1 MSQALIHSSTV
12 RFEAAIA
19 QLVAAK
25 RSEHTRTAYRHEAKR
40 WSEFCAANAI
50 DPIAPALGHA
60 VFFRDTLAKQLS
72 NDSVYRA
79 LAALSSLYSGL
90 ATGGAVAHNPF
101 APNMLAWPKQSREG
115 KTAMLTDDEI
125 EKILAVVADLEDMS
139 GIRDHAII
147 RLLVD
152 TGLRRESI
160 ASIERANYK
169 PPSLKVTVKG
179 GYERTIELLPE
190 TIAVLDAWCASG
202 AGKRFMFPAV
212 AYPSRGDRHISPTM
226 VTKIV
231 RSIGEAAGIPRVH
244 PHRFRASFIT
254 AAYDAGI
261 PEYEIQA
268 AAGHSDPHTTRRY
281 DRGAR
286 GLGVAAKVAE
296 HRRSKPKKGP
306 TP

>member
-19 QLVAAK
+19 QLIAAK
-25 RSEHTRTAYRHEAKR
+25 RSEHTRTAYRHEARR
-40 WSEFCAANAI
+40 WSEFCAAHGV
-50 DPIAPALGHA
+50 DPMAPALGHA
-60 VFFRDTLAKQLS
+60 VVFRDELAKQLS
-72 NDSVYRA
+72 KDSVYRA
-79 LAALSSLYSGL
+79 LAALSSLYGGL
-90 ATGGAVAHNPF
+90 RDGGAVAHNPF
-101 APNMLAWPKQSREG
+101 HPSMLAWPKQSREG
-115 KTAMLTDDEI
+115 KTAMLTDEEI
-125 EKILAVVADLEDMS
+125 EKILDVVADAEDMS
-139 GIRDHAII
+139 GIRDYAIL

-160 ASIERANYK
+160 ASIERKNYT

-179 GYERTIELLPE
+179 GYERTIELVPE
-190 TIAVLDAWCASG
+190 TVAALDAWCASG
-202 AGKRFMFPAV
+202 AGKRFLFPAV

-226 VTKIV
+226 ITKIV
-231 RSIGEAAGIPRVH
+231 RALGEAAGIPRVH

-286 GLGVAAKVAE
+286 GVDVAAKVAA
-296 HRRSKPKKGP
+296 HRRKKGGS
-306 TP
+306 